1 MPGDKPQVNF
11 VIQLSEQHLASSRLT
26 LNLAGIPF
34 TEVLKY
40 IGGLANLTFDYDK
53 YAILVKAAGAAP
65 VSKATPTA
73 Q

>member
-1 MPGDKPQVNF
+1 
-11 VIQLSEQHLASSRLT
+11 
-26 LNLAGIPF
+26 
-34 TEVLKY
+34 VLKY